1 MKTIDTHQVDVLYQ
15 MMANYPSLEAGVKGL
30 IAGKSYA
37 EVAPHLRDLEDS
49 IPEETRQ
56 TLGNY
61 LYETLGWDVLRQQLH
76 QVKLMDLPNW
86 IIPHLPI
93 TRQEVI
99 DTLTWADDYF
109 LSKIVRHRIATQK
122 WCNLDFYM
130 SLTNAGYFI
139 DVRGLYPSEDL
150 MRYAFVEEPLPA
162 SHRRR
167 QFVEGAVQMGYAD
180 ILSQLEDNVR
190 DLNHW
195 RLTHG
200 VNTHLVS
207 HHAIDRKIYLSLLIF
222 WAAQSPSTHT
232 RLDLD
237 RLIKLNVEGHM
248 AAACGGYFDTSRLD
262 KMPKSLSKQLRTVVN
277 YRRKHPQVSP
287 MVCLK
292 QFLPKVYQQLD
303 VTLKEGKD

>member
-1 MKTIDTHQVDVLYQ
+1 MKTIDAHQVDVLYQ
-15 MMANYPSLEAGVKGL
+15 MMTDYPSLEAGIKGL
-30 IAGKSYA
+30 IAGKSYV
-37 EVAPHLRDLEDS
+37 EVAPYLRDLED
-49 IPEETRQ
+49 IPDNIRQ

-61 LYETLGWDVLRQQLH
+61 LYETMGWEVLRQQLR

-93 TRQEVI
+93 TRQEAMETFI
-99 DTLTWADDYF
+99 EANHYF
-109 LSKIVRHRIATQK
+109 PTDIARHRVATQK
-122 WCNLDFYM
+122 WCNLDFYI
-130 SLTNAGYFI
+130 SLTNAGCFI
-139 DVRGLYPSEDL
+139 DVRGLNPSEDL
-150 MRYAFVEEPLPA
+150 IRYAFVEEPLPT

-200 VNTHLVS
+200 VNTHLVP
-207 HHAIDRKIYLSLLIF
+207 HHAIDRKLYLSLLVF

-232 RLDLD
+232 RLDID

-248 AAACGGYFDTSRLD
+248 AAACGGYYDMLCLD
-262 KMPKSLSKQLRTVVN
+262 KMHKSISKRLQTVIN

-287 MVCLK
+287 VVCLK
-292 QFLPKVYQQLD
+292 QFLPTVYQQLD
-303 VTLKEGKD
+303 DALKEGKD